1 MLTGFE
7 EYTFELTPEEISFIP
22 DIVRSLKKYTI
33 SNPISN
39 QAIADGILKHKGK
52 KIHASRVRKI
62 ISEITVSGIMPNLGA
77 SGRGYF
83 TLTTSKDLEEYR
95 ESLVGRANQILR
107 RAAALK
113 LPDPEPPVQV
123 PGSQAALF
131 ETAPA
136 NIHNR

>member
-7 EYTFELTPEEISFIP
+7 DYTFELTEEEISFIP

-39 QAIADGILKHKGK
+39 QAIAAGILKHKGK

-62 ISEITVSGIMPNLGA
+62 MSEITVSGIMTNLGA
-77 SGRGYF
+77 SGKGYF
-83 TLTTSKDLEEYR
+83 SLTNSRDLEEYR

-113 LPDPEPPVQV
+113 LPDPEPPVLE
-123 PGSQAALF
+123 PGTQAALF

-136 NIHNR
+136 NIENR